1 MKCPFCGKEN
11 TRVIDSRPSDDDS
24 SIRRRRQCDGGMK
37 RFTTYENVE
46 VLPVVVIKKDQTRE
60 PYDRVKLR
68 EGIFRSCIKRPV
80 SMEQQ
85 DNILDKIEN
94 TIFERES
101 KEIPTVEIGEM
112 VLEQLRD
119 LDAVAYIR
127 FASVYRDFAD
137 MEGFKREI
145 EHLQNKNKKK

>member
-24 SIRRRRQCDGGMK
+24 SIRRRRQCDGCMK

-46 VLPVVVIKKDQTRE
+46 VIPVVVIKKDQTRE

>member
-11 TRVIDSRPSDDDS
+11 TKVIDSRPSDDDS
-24 SIRRRRQCDGGMK
+24 SIRRRRQCDGCQK

-60 PYDRVKLR
+60 PYDRAKLR
-68 EGIFRSCIKRPV
+68 EGVFRSCIKRPV

-85 DNILDKIEN
+85 NELLDGIEAA
-94 TIFERES
+94 IFERE
-101 KEIPTVEIGEM
+101 KLEISTNEIGEM
-112 VLEQLRD
+112 VLERLER

-127 FASVYRDFAD
+127 FASVYRDFVD
-137 MEGFKREI
+137 MDSFRKEI
-145 EHLQNKNKKK
+145 EKLQATVRK

>member
-11 TRVIDSRPSDDDS
+11 TKVIDSRPSDDDS
-24 SIRRRRQCDGGMK
+24 SIRRRRQCDGCQK

-60 PYDRVKLR
+60 PYDHAKLR
-68 EGIFRSCIKRPV
+68 EGVFRSCIKRPV

-85 DNILDKIEN
+85 NELLDGIEAA
-94 TIFERES
+94 IFERE
-101 KEIPTVEIGEM
+101 KLEISTNEIGEM
-112 VLEQLRD
+112 VLERLER

-127 FASVYRDFAD
+127 FASVYRDFVD
-137 MEGFKREI
+137 MDSFRKEI
-145 EHLQNKNKKK
+145 EKLQATVRK